1 MRLPVC
7 PLSKISSNLAN
18 IELENCLSPE
28 PALPALP
35 SYLPSFPA
43 LVPQSSALP
52 HVLEVAPNANPLL
65 LVDQNLDPDS

>member
-18 IELENCLSPE
+18 IELEDFLSPE
-28 PALPALP
+28 PALPAL
-35 SYLPSFPA
+35 PA